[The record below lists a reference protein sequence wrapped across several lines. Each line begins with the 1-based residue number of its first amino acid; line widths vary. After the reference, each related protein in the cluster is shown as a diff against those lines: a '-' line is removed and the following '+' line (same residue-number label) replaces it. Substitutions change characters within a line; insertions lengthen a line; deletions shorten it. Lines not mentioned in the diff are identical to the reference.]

1 MLLALPL
8 RLGSRGREVARF
20 LLILKSC
27 GLVRPIAK
35 GLAGGMAATAKSDRC
50 ATAKAVRPAFHVDKL
65 DFTFDTERAVIADC
79 DFRRGHLY
87 SYTQVNCRKINPNI
101 SESC

>member
-1 MLLALPL
+1 LL
-8 RLGSRGREVARF
+8 V
-20 LLILKSC
+20 ILKSR

-35 GLAGGMAATAKSDRC
+35 GLAGGVAATAKGDC
-50 ATAKAVRPAFHVDKL
+50 GATAKAVGPAFHIDKL
-65 DFTFDTERAVIADC
+65 DFAFDAEWTVIANC

-87 SYTQVNCRKINPNI
+87 SYARVNCRKISPNI